1 MESRNN
7 IANVV
12 GWVFFGIFLITGI
25 LNTVLV
31 HLVPGAFYL
40 VLSLLYLP
48 ATDRMMKSKLGF
60 RVPFAVKI
68 IVGLVVLWG
77 TLAVGELAEI
87 LGL

>member
-1 MESRNN
+1 MESKNSIR
-7 IANVV
+7 NVV

-25 LNTVLV
+25 LNAVLV

-40 VLSLLYLP
+40 VLSLMYLP
-48 ATDRMMKSKLGF
+48 ATDRMMKNKLGF
-60 RVPFAVKI
+60 SIPLAVKI

-77 TLAVGELAEI
+77 TLAVGDLAEI